1 MHLIPVVPHA
11 SPEEVTELVSA
22 CWMMPL
28 AVRIPGHSLAHLPSE
43 TANKLAECEW
53 TFLVGGWSEPILS
66 SLPDSS
72 RVLQI
77 ERELGALR
85 NLGVCNFAGYVDSG
99 WEQPLA
105 TLFVEAGLPKVFLSW
120 SPPFPIAPIVTDH
133 LGAVVTIIPIGSPI
147 APVVDDPATVPAG
160 SSPLGKVLSQQAA
173 KRDQPLTDRSWAEAL
188 DADPEAALLH
198 PKMLRLA
205 SRTKKGTPPE
215 ALEWLLAAQSGSWFD
230 VGVDRKA
237 AHAALVAARHRID
250 LARRRPA
257 GWQRTSKLDWDAD
270 GREEIQIENVW
281 LSSVIDP
288 DAGMISYVDHKPSER
303 SISYLPGEPPW
314 HLARGLVGDQ
324 PTRLTFGSFELA
336 EDRGRTVVTI
346 AGSGL
351 ELTVTVIESTVS
363 FAYRLHPS
371 FPFERIG
378 PELPL
383 MADRKVVRLKVDGGD
398 WIDVAQPLAH
408 SGHRFRLDAG
418 TYRIVIALEQPGD
431 LFLRPAPGGM
441 VAWPNWPALSG
452 EYRLTLE
459 IVA

>member
-1 MHLIPVVPHA
+1 MDLIPVVPHA
-11 SPEEVTELVSA
+11 TPEEVTEFVSA
-22 CWMMPL
+22 CWKVPL
-28 AVRIPGHSLAHLPSE
+28 AVRIPGHLLAQLPPE
-43 TANKLAECEW
+43 TADKLAECEW

-66 SLPDSS
+66 SLPPSS

-85 NLGVCNFAGYVDSG
+85 NLGVRNFAGYVDSG
-99 WEQPLA
+99 WEQSLA
-105 TLFVEAGLPKVFLSW
+105 RLFVDAGLPMVFLSW
-120 SPPFPIAPIVTDH
+120 SPPFPIAPIDTDH

-147 APVVDDPATVPAG
+147 APVIDHPASVHDG
-160 SSPLGKVLSQQAA
+160 SSPLRKVLSQQAA
-173 KRDQPLTDRSWAEAL
+173 KRGQPLTDRSWAVAL
-188 DADPEAALLH
+188 DADPEAALLYR
-198 PKMLRLA
+198 KMLRLA

-215 ALEWLLAAQSGSWFD
+215 ALEWLLAAQSASWFD
-230 VGVDRKA
+230 AGVDRKA

-257 GWQRTSKLDWDAD
+257 GWLRTTTLDWDAD

-281 LSSVIDP
+281 LSAVIDP
-288 DAGMISYVDHKPSER
+288 DAGMITYVDHKPSEKP
-303 SISYLPGEPPW
+303 ISYLPGEPPW
-314 HLARGLVGDQ
+314 HLARGLLGDQ
-324 PTRLTFGSFELA
+324 PSRLTFGSFEVA
-336 EDRGRTVVTI
+336 EDRGRAIVTI

-351 ELTVTVIESTVS
+351 ELTVTVIESS
-363 FAYRLHPS
+363 INFAYRLHPS

-383 MADRKVVRLKVDGGD
+383 MANGKVVRLKVDGGD
-398 WIDVAQPLAH
+398 WIDVTQPLAR

-418 TYRIVIALEQPGD
+418 SYRIVIALAQPGD
-431 LFLRPAPGGM
+431 LFCRPAPGGM